1 METRIVSGEA
11 LNPYAGSTIQ
21 KFREPS
27 EKIRTLAAISLARKV
42 AYLQLSD
49 LVDSAEQEKLL
60 PISESL
66 ASRFY
71 SESERIYPR
80 IYSGEKREELFLI
93 KSGVVSIYRSYAS
106 GRRRLIKA
114 VESGYFFGE
123 MKWLGQTMLGSEA
136 EAACTT
142 EVAVVEPR
150 HIAAMMAA
158 SADFAQKLVRHLGLR
173 LVEAEK
179 RHDRAAFQTVP
190 GRMASLLLELADGKD
205 TVSGLT
211 QQEMAEILGVYRETV
226 TVTLADLKRAKLIEV
241 GRRKIRLLDSAGLG
255 KLESL

>member
-11 LNPYAGSTIQ
+11 LNPYTGPSIP

-27 EKIRTLAAISLARKV
+27 EKIRTLAAISLAKKV
-42 AYLQLSD
+42 AYLRLSD
-49 LVDSAEQEKLL
+49 LVDSSEQEKLL
-60 PISESL
+60 PISDGL
-66 ASRFY
+66 TSRFFG
-71 SESERIYPR
+71 EGDRIYP
-80 IYSGEKREELFLI
+80 GDKREELFLI
-93 KSGVVSIYRSYAS
+93 KSGLVSIYRSYAS
-106 GRRRLIKA
+106 GRRRLIKT

-123 MKWLGQTMLGSEA
+123 MRWLGQTMLGSDA
-136 EAACTT
+136 EAASTT
-142 EVAVVEPR
+142 EVAAVEPR

-179 RHDRAAFQTVP
+179 RHERAAFQTVT

-205 TVSGLT
+205 TVTGLT

-226 TVTLADLKRAKLIEV
+226 TVTLADLKRARLIEV
-241 GRRKIRLLDSAGLG
+241 GRRRIRLLDSAGLG

>member
-1 METRIVSGEA
+1 METRIVSGEV
-11 LNPYAGSTIQ
+11 LNPYAGSSIER
-21 KFREPS
+21 FREPS
-27 EKIRTLAAISLARKV
+27 EKIRTLAAISLAKKV
-42 AYLQLSD
+42 GYLRLSD

-60 PISESL
+60 PITEGL
-66 ASRFY
+66 ANRFY
-71 SESERIYPR
+71 RESERIYPA
-80 IYSGEKREELFLI
+80 EKREELFLI
-93 KSGVVSIYRSYAS
+93 KSGLVSIYRSYAS
-106 GRRRLIKA
+106 GRRRLIKT

-136 EAACTT
+136 EAATTT
-142 EVAVVEPR
+142 EVSVVEPR

-179 RHDRAAFQTVP
+179 RHERAAFQTVP

-205 TVSGLT
+205 TVTGLT

-241 GRRKIRLLDSAGLG
+241 GRRRIRLLDSAGLS